1 MSVKILV
8 GDCRDILKTLPDRSV
23 QCVVTS
29 PPYFGLRD
37 YGVDGQIGL
46 EPTPGAFVAK
56 LVDVFRE
63 VRRVLRDDGTLWLN
77 LGDSYANDGKWG
89 GSTGGKH
96 VTALHG
102 DTGAGRGKRSTGLK
116 PKDLMGI
123 PWRVAFALQSD
134 AWYLRQDIIW
144 CLSGGAWVYARTQK
158 GDMPVMAKDLV
169 RLDPATVRLW
179 NGKKW
184 TRVLGWGPSNDE
196 SERIE
201 LVLRSGERIG
211 CTGGHQWPTQRGNV
225 VARDLRI
232 GDTIQTCRLPE
243 PDGCERPAYL
253 TDDALW
259 LIGLYLAE
267 GSRNGSARQLSLS
280 ADELRWVPRIE
291 SIARHYGGSCT
302 HDLSGGSL
310 AVRLYG
316 AVLHAILDAY
326 IGGAIAIDKHLK
338 VAAWRLPNEAL
349 SALVQG
355 YLDGDGHDDDANG
368 RWRLGFCR
376 NYSLERDLRTL
387 AARLGATLTLKLGTA
402 KYQGG
407 DAPTFRGEWRWER
420 SGHRNEKDR
429 GEIVEIQASRAR
441 GFWDIAVEDDPHL
454 FALASGVLTHNCK
467 PNPMPESVLDRC
479 TKAHEYVFL
488 LTKSPRYLFNADAIA
503 EARSGDEDANGFRG
517 GSYVNG
523 ATFDNSAGGKRQAV
537 GNKRVGPR
545 ASGNK
550 SHKYVE
556 EYDGSDGEEH
566 RTKAGL
572 MKVAEKVYQTR
583 NRRSVWTIGSEP
595 FKEAHFATMPSE
607 LAKLCI
613 LAGSNRGD
621 TVMDPFGGAGTT
633 ALVADRLE
641 RNAVMIEL
649 NPAYAEMARAR
660 IVSDQGPLEAA
671 LRPTE
676 ITVPA

>member
-1 MSVKILV
+1 MVS
-8 GDCRDILKTLPDRSV
+8 
-23 QCVVTS
+23 
-29 PPYFGLRD
+29 
-37 YGVDGQIGL
+37 
-46 EPTPGAFVAK
+46 
-56 LVDVFRE
+56 VFRE
-63 VRRVLRDDGTLWLN
+63 VRRALRDDGTAWLN
-77 LGDSYANDGKWG
+77 LGDSFANDAKWG
-89 GSTGGKH
+89 GSSGGKH
-96 VTALHG
+96 VSALHG
-102 DTGAGRGKRSTGLK
+102 NSGIGRAKRKTGLK
-116 PKDLMGI
+116 SKDLMGI
-123 PWRVAFALQSD
+123 PWRVAFALQED
-134 AWYLRQDIIW
+134 GWYLRQDIIW

-179 NGKKW
+179 NGEKW

-302 HDLSGGSL
+302 HALSGGSL

-338 VAAWRLPNEAL
+338 VAVWRLPNEAL

-467 PNPMPESVLDRC
+467 PNPMPESVRDRC

-488 LTKSPRYLFNADAIA
+488 LAKSPRYLFNADAIA
-503 EARSGDEDANGFRG
+503 EPRTSDEDAVEFRG
-517 GSYVNG
+517 GAYVGNS
-523 ATFDNSAGGKRQAV
+523 TFNNSSGGVRTAN

-545 ASGNK
+545 AAGNK
-550 SHKYVE
+550 SHKYVD
-556 EYDGSDGEEH
+556 EYEDTEGEEH

-572 MKVAEKVYQTR
+572 MKAADKAYDKR
-583 NRRSVWTIGSEP
+583 NRRSVWSISSEP
-595 FKEAHFATMPSE
+595 FKDSHFATMPTE

-613 LAGSNRGD
+613 LAGSNKGD
-621 TVMDPFGGAGTT
+621 TVLDPFGGAGTT

-641 RNAVMIEL
+641 RKAVMIEL
-649 NPAYAEMARAR
+649 NPAYAEMARRR
-660 IVSDQGPLEAA
+660 IVADQGPLEAA

-676 ITVPA
+676 LAAPA